1 MKKYIWGGDSSHDEG
16 PALTARFTGGQVNGT
31 SPRNTKKNINVN
43 HVNLVEVRMEG
54 PLFDLFYG
62 GRGPPLRGGGQG
74 GGSGGG
80 SDPPPKWGSRF
91 GVFFGVKKWSKMAK
105 KGAGRRGKQKCVFRG

>member
-1 MKKYIWGGDSSHDEG
+1 MG
-16 PALTARFTGGQVNGT
+16 TGGP
-31 SPRNTKKNINVN
+31 S
-43 HVNLVEVRMEG
+43 
-54 PLFDLFYG
+54 
-62 GRGPPLRGGGQG
+62 G

-80 SDPPPKWGSRF
+80 VRGGSGEGGVGPPPKWGSRF